1 MTIGQPDQ
9 KLHYGHAA
17 HHADDPLNGDFVNE
31 HGIIDQK
38 EVDETN
44 IYVEAK
50 LNKVLQNIA
59 DNDLIS
65 LKAAAASPGGFG
77 LFDREIRLKAW
88 YKLTNVDEKTLPSL
102 SEEDTQRNNFYRQVI
117 LDVDRSLKRFPP
129 SVHEA
134 KRLLYQ
140 DSLTRMIIRVL
151 SHNPRLHYYQGYH
164 DICLTFL
171 LMVDEETAFR
181 LVNRVSNTHLCYY
194 MEETMHTTSNHL
206 QIIYWILNLED
217 QELHDYLLRSE
228 VGTIFSL
235 SWVIT
240 WFSHVLGNFD
250 DIARL
255 FDYFISSH
263 FLMPIYLTVSI
274 LLYKKDD
281 IQQIDCDMASMHQYL
296 TNIPQRER
304 LPFDKLVDDSLRLAV
319 KHPPEDTLATQKAL
333 QEKALSGEEEPTAVE
348 STLLFI
354 RRNVFS
360 ITFVVFV
367 GAMIYQLYS
376 EYS

>member
-1 MTIGQPDQ
+1 M
-9 KLHYGHAA
+9 
-17 HHADDPLNGDFVNE
+17 
-31 HGIIDQK
+31 
-38 EVDETN
+38 
-44 IYVEAK
+44 
-50 LNKVLQNIA
+50 
-59 DNDLIS
+59 
-65 LKAAAASPGGFG
+65 
-77 LFDREIRLKAW
+77 
-88 YKLTNVDEKTLPSL
+88 
-102 SEEDTQRNNFYRQVI
+102 
-117 LDVDRSLKRFPP
+117 
-129 SVHEA
+129 
-134 KRLLYQ
+134 
-140 DSLTRMIIRVL
+140 
-151 SHNPRLHYYQGYH
+151 
-164 DICLTFL
+164 
-171 LMVDEETAFR
+171 
-181 LVNRVSNTHLCYY
+181 
-194 MEETMHTTSNHL
+194 
-206 QIIYWILNLED
+206 
-217 QELHDYLLRSE
+217 
-228 VGTIFSL
+228 
-235 SWVIT
+235 
-240 WFSHVLGNFD
+240 LGNFD